1 MGLRY
6 EVARIMED
14 RLLTIAKVFRPEL
27 ETMSVERRLAGIGD
41 VLTILYSSPLALV
54 GLIWLIR
61 VTNLN
66 LILED
71 PIPLVIFAAL
81 MVFFNFLKFFLIIE
95 IGPNRYGSADGSLSG
110 IVLWSAILLIGPSAL
125 WLAVI
130 EVVYETIAE
139 WRRITSSAER
149 WNSFR
154 NFSLTLA
161 GVTLAPLI
169 SLSIYQAW
177 GGSFPLSALDPNT
190 ILPAFGAVFV
200 NTLLFVL
207 IWVGYLWFSIWALNI
222 LRTKPTFRMFITFL
236 FMAIGMNH
244 LSHPFAI
251 LAAGAFI
258 QNGLAFYLFF
268 MVGML
273 LVAFL
278 AKRLSWAAE
287 GSRQQTRMLE
297 RLEQLGRAIINTL
310 PGEET
315 LPNILEEHLPNMFP
329 AGNLVVWTF
338 PEQILFKH
346 PEQWGPDLDTV
357 WPWLLRQTEV
367 QSFLPKETLPWSD
380 KYPNHSPTLTAPI
393 REIESGQTF
402 GGFYLELHTLAQPWE
417 RRSLNALMP
426 AVQSFTDQIAS
437 AMHQSVVYGRSLEY
451 QRVTQELQMAGD
463 IQASLLPTV
472 FPNIQGW
479 QFAMTL
485 EPAGETSGDFFDII
499 PLADGKIGIV
509 VADVMDKGV
518 GPAMYMAISRTL
530 IRTYAIELDSQ
541 PDTVFFATNER
552 ILTDTTSSLFV
563 TAFYGVLN
571 PQTGELTYCNAGHNP
586 PYLLRSGDAAGTE
599 ALIRNAIPIGI
610 VEDTTWGNDT
620 ILIEPGDALILYT
633 DGIPDATSNDGKLFG
648 EENLVQVAKASLGQS
663 AGDLQTNILDAVH
676 HFVGDAPQYD
686 DITLMILVRDK

>member
-1 MGLRY
+1 
-6 EVARIMED
+6 
-14 RLLTIAKVFRPEL
+14 
-27 ETMSVERRLAGIGD
+27 
-41 VLTILYSSPLALV
+41 
-54 GLIWLIR
+54 LIR
-61 VTNLN
+61 ED
-66 LILED
+66 LILL
-71 PIPLVIFAAL
+71 LVLAAL
-81 MVFFNFLKFFLIIE
+81 ILIFDQLRFFLIVE
-95 IGPNRYGSADGSLSG
+95 FGPNQYGSADGSLSG
-110 IVLWSAILLIGPSAL
+110 IVLWSAILLVGPSAL
-125 WLAVI
+125 WLGVI
-130 EVVYETIAE
+130 GTVYAWISE
-139 WRRITSSAER
+139 WRNATSSAVW
-149 WNSFR
+149 WNTFRSFI
-154 NFSLTLA
+154 LTLA
-161 GVTLAPLI
+161 GNTLAPLI
-169 SLSIYQAW
+169 SLYFYQTW
-177 GGSFPLSALDPNT
+177 GGTFPLSTLDLNAV
-190 ILPAFGAVFV
+190 LPALGAIFLNSFLLVF
-200 NTLLFVL
+200 
-207 IWVGYLWFSIWALNI
+207 IWTGYFLYSIWALNI
-222 LRTKPTFRMFITFL
+222 LRMKPTFRMFIVFL

-244 LSHPFAI
+244 LGHPFAI

-258 QNGLAFYLFF
+258 QNGLPFYLFF

-273 LVAFL
+273 LVAYL

-297 RLEQLGRAIINTL
+297 RLEKLSRAIINAP
-310 PGEET
+310 PGEEA

-338 PEQILFKH
+338 PDQILFKH
-346 PEQWGPDLDTV
+346 PERWAPDLDTV
-357 WPWLLRQTEV
+357 WPWLLRQAEV
-367 QSFLPKETLPWSD
+367 QGFLPKETLPWDHQVS
-380 KYPNHSPTLTAPI
+380 NHHPTLTAPI

-402 GGFYLELHTLAQPWE
+402 GGFYLELHTLAQPWD
-417 RRSLNALMP
+417 RSSIDTLMP

-437 AMHQSVVYGRSLEY
+437 AMHQSVIYSRSLEY

-472 FPNIQGW
+472 FPNILGW

-571 PQTGELTYCNAGHNP
+571 PHTGELTYCNAGHNP
-586 PYLLRSGDAAGTE
+586 PYLLRAQDATDPK
-599 ALIRNAIPIGI
+599 ALLRNAIPIGI

-620 ILIEPGDALILYT
+620 VLIEPGDALILYT
-633 DGIPDATSNDGKLFG
+633 DGIPEAANIDGEFFG
-648 EENLVQVAKASLGQS
+648 EETLVQVAQAGLGKS
-663 AGDLQTNILDAVH
+663 AGDLQANILDAVH
-676 HFVGDAPQYD
+676 HFVGDAPQHD
-686 DITLMILVRDK
+686 DITLMILLRDK

>member
-1 MGLRY
+1 
-6 EVARIMED
+6 MED
-14 RLLTIAKVFRPEL
+14 RLFAIAKVFRPEL

-41 VLTILYSSPLALV
+41 VFTILYSSPLALG

-61 VTNLN
+61 VTNPN
-66 LILED
+66 VILED
-71 PIPLVIFAAL
+71 PILLLIFATLMVIFDY
-81 MVFFNFLKFFLIIE
+81 LKFFLIIE
-95 IGPNRYGSADGSLSG
+95 LGPNRYGSADGSLSG

-125 WLAVI
+125 WLGVI
-130 EVVYETIAE
+130 GAFYESIAE

-149 WNSFR
+149 WNTLR
-154 NFSLTLA
+154 NFSLNLA
-161 GVTLAPLI
+161 GLTLVPLI
-169 SLSIYQAW
+169 SLYFYQAW
-177 GGSFPLSALDPNT
+177 GGSYPLSALDLNA
-190 ILPAFGAVFV
+190 ILPALGAVFI

-207 IWVGYLWFSIWALNI
+207 IWAGYLWFSIWALNI
-222 LRTKPTFRMFITFL
+222 LRMKLTFRLFITFL
-236 FMAIGMNH
+236 FMAIGMNQ
-244 LSHPFAI
+244 LGHPFAI
-251 LAAGAFI
+251 LAAGVFI
-258 QNGLAFYLFF
+258 QNGLLFYLFF
-268 MVGML
+268 MAGML

-297 RLEQLGRAIINTL
+297 RLEQLGRAIINAV
-310 PGEET
+310 PGEES
-315 LPNILEEHLPNMFP
+315 LPDILEEHLPNMFP
-329 AGNLVVWTF
+329 AGNLVVWRF
-338 PEQILFKH
+338 PDQILFKH
-346 PEQWGPDLDTV
+346 PEQWAPDLDNV
-357 WPWLLRQTEV
+357 WPWLLRQTDV
-367 QSFLPKETLPWSD
+367 QSFLPKETLPWGD
-380 KYPNHSPTLTAPI
+380 QYTNHSPTLTAPI

-402 GGFYLELHTLAQPWE
+402 GGFYLELHTLSQPWE
-417 RRSLNALMP
+417 HRSINALMP

-437 AMHQSVVYGRSLEY
+437 AMHQSVVYTRSLEY
-451 QRVTQELQMAGD
+451 QRVTQEIQMAGD

-472 FPNIQGW
+472 FPNIHGW

-485 EPAGETSGDFFDII
+485 EPAGETSGDFFDLI

-541 PDTVFFATNER
+541 PDTVLFATNER

-586 PYLLRSGDAAGTE
+586 PYLLRSDGITDTHT
-599 ALIRNAIPIGI
+599 LVRNAIPIGI

-620 ILIEPGDALILYT
+620 VLIGPGDALILYT
-633 DGIPDATSNDGKLFG
+633 DGIPEAANNDGDFFG
-648 EENLVQVAKASLGQS
+648 EETLVQVAKASLGQS

-676 HFVGDAPQYD
+676 HFVGDAPQHD

>member
-1 MGLRY
+1 
-6 EVARIMED
+6 
-14 RLLTIAKVFRPEL
+14 
-27 ETMSVERRLAGIGD
+27 
-41 VLTILYSSPLALV
+41 LALV

-61 VTNLN
+61 VTNPN

-71 PIPLVIFAAL
+71 PILLLIFAAL
-81 MVFFNFLKFFLIIE
+81 MVISDYLKFFLIIE
-95 IGPNRYGSADGSLSG
+95 LGPNRYGSADGSLSG

-125 WLAVI
+125 WLGVI
-130 EVVYETIAE
+130 ETIYESIAE
-139 WRRITSSAER
+139 WRRTTSSAER
-149 WNSFR
+149 WNSSR
-154 NFSLTLA
+154 NFILNLA
-161 GVTLAPLI
+161 GVTLVPLI
-169 SLSIYQAW
+169 SLYFYRAW
-177 GGSFPLSALDPNT
+177 GGSYPLSALDLNA
-190 ILPAFGAVFV
+190 ILPALGAVFI

-207 IWVGYLWFSIWALNI
+207 IWAGYLWASIWALNI
-222 LRTKPTFRMFITFL
+222 LRMKPTLRLFITFL
-236 FMAIGMNH
+236 FMAIGMNQ
-244 LSHPFAI
+244 LGHPFAI
-251 LAAGAFI
+251 LAAGVFV

-268 MVGML
+268 MAGML
-273 LVAFL
+273 LVAYL

-287 GSRQQTRMLE
+287 GSRQQTRMLQ
-297 RLEQLGRAIINTL
+297 RLEQLSRAIINAQ
-310 PGEET
+310 PGEES
-315 LPNILEEHLPNMFP
+315 LPYILEEHLPNMFP
-329 AGNLVVWTF
+329 AGNLVVWRF
-338 PEQILFKH
+338 PDEILFKQ

-367 QSFLPKETLPWSD
+367 QGFLPREALPWTD
-380 KYPNHSPTLTAPI
+380 QYLNHSPALTAPI

-437 AMHQSVVYGRSLEY
+437 AMHQSVVYTRSLEY

-586 PYLLRSGDAAGTE
+586 PYLVRSEDAANTE
-599 ALIRNAIPIGI
+599 ALVRNAIPIGI
-610 VEDTTWGNDT
+610 VEDTTWGNDSV
-620 ILIEPGDALILYT
+620 LIKPGDALILYT
-633 DGIPDATSNDGKLFG
+633 DGIPDAENKDGESFG
-648 EENLVQVAKASLGQS
+648 EETLVQVAKASLGKS
-663 AGDLQTNILDAVH
+663 AGDLQANILDAVH
-676 HFVGDAPQYD
+676 HFVGDAPQHD
-686 DITLMILVRDK
+686 DITLMILVRNK

>member
-1 MGLRY
+1 
-6 EVARIMED
+6 MED
-14 RLLTIAKVFRPEL
+14 RLLAIAKVFRPEL
-27 ETMSVERRLAGIGD
+27 ETMSVERRLAGIVD
-41 VLTILYSSPLALV
+41 VVTILYSSPLALV

-61 VTNLN
+61 VTNPN

-71 PIPLVIFAAL
+71 PILLVIFAAL
-81 MVFFNFLKFFLIIE
+81 IVIFNYLKFFLIVE
-95 IGPNRYGSADGSLSG
+95 LGPNRYSSADGSLSG

-125 WLAVI
+125 WLGVI
-130 EVVYETIAE
+130 EAVYVTIAE
-139 WRRITSSAER
+139 WRRTTSSAGR
-149 WNSFR
+149 WDSTR
-154 NFSLTLA
+154 NFMLNLV
-161 GVTLAPLI
+161 GVTIVPLI
-169 SLSIYQAW
+169 SLYFYQAW
-177 GGSFPLSALDPNT
+177 GGSFPLSVLNLDA
-190 ILPAFGAVFV
+190 ILPALGAVFI
-200 NTLLFVL
+200 NTLLFIL
-207 IWVGYLWFSIWALNI
+207 IWAGYLWFSIWAMNI
-222 LRTKPTFRMFITFL
+222 LRMEPTFRMFLTFL

-251 LAAGAFI
+251 LAAGIFT
-258 QNGLAFYLFF
+258 QNGLPFYLFF
-268 MVGML
+268 MAGML
-273 LVAFL
+273 LVAYL

-297 RLEQLGRAIINTL
+297 RLERLGRAIINAQPGEDTL
-310 PGEET
+310 PG
-315 LPNILEEHLPNMFP
+315 ILEEHLPNMFP

-338 PEQILFKH
+338 PDQILFKH
-346 PEQWGPDLDTV
+346 PERWVPELDTV

-367 QSFLPKETLPWSD
+367 QGFLPSETLPWRDQYS
-380 KYPNHSPTLTAPI
+380 NHSPTLTAPI
-393 REIESGQTF
+393 REIESDQTF

-426 AVQSFTDQIAS
+426 AIQSFTDQIAS
-437 AMHQSVVYGRSLEY
+437 AMHQSVVYTRSLEY

-518 GPAMYMAISRTL
+518 GPALYMAISRTL

-552 ILTDTTSSLFV
+552 ILMDTTSSLFV

-571 PQTGELTYCNAGHNP
+571 PHTGELTYCNAGHNP
-586 PYLLRSGDAAGTE
+586 PYLLRSEDVANTK
-599 ALIRNAIPIGI
+599 ALLRNAIPIGI
-610 VEDTTWGNDT
+610 AEDTTWGNET
-620 ILIEPGDALILYT
+620 IVIEPGDALILYT
-633 DGIPDATSNDGKLFG
+633 DGIPEAENIHGEFFG
-648 EENLVQVAKASLGQS
+648 EETLVQIAKASLGKS
-663 AGDLQTNILDAVH
+663 AGDLQANILDAIH
-676 HFVGDAPQYD
+676 HFVGDAPQHD
-686 DITLMILVRDK
+686 DITLMVLVRDK